1 MAELVKAHVTCKNCL
16 SDEYGIAGSILVRGT
31 TIFLLV
37 GPLNLSQLLL
47 ISLFIKIIK
56 TGIPTQIYM
65 YQLKMFTVIR
75 NI

>member
-16 SDEYGIAGSILVRGT
+16 SEYGIAGSILVRGT